1 MRPFEPMLP
10 LEDAPAARPQA
21 AANLPILSVAEVTQ
35 LVKGAIKAA
44 PRLRDVWVEGE
55 VGQVSISAA
64 GHCYFTLKD
73 DKAQIKC
80 VVFRDDRLMMPFE
93 ARTGLRLVAQG
104 NIDVFDSQGVYQLY
118 VRTLQPSGFGD
129 LALRFEALKAKL
141 QAEGVFE
148 SGRKRKL
155 PVYPQTIGV
164 VTSLN
169 GAVLHD
175 IRRVLT
181 RRWPMARVIVSAC
194 QVQGQGAS
202 QTIVAALRRVAR
214 WTDDESGRATDVVIL
229 ARGGGSLEDLWPFND
244 EAVVRAVAAH
254 PCPIVVGVGH
264 ETDVTLAEF
273 AADVRAA
280 TPSVAAEL
288 VVPARTDEQARLDT
302 YSARLRQAAGRA
314 LSDRRQV
321 LNNEKRAL
329 EANHPQAQLAA
340 ERERIGVLLD
350 RAARVVTRS
359 LEIDRT
365 VLSRTSEMLPA
376 LAAGH
381 LGVARSELS
390 RQSAALSALSPYATL
405 ERGYSIVRGPDGAVL
420 RDAASVKSGDSVSVR
435 LQRGELGARVESVR
449 DSGR

>member
-1 MRPFEPMLP
+1 MRPFERLKAVD
-10 LEDAPAARPQA
+10 DAPRGDA
-21 AANLPILSVAEVTQ
+21 AANLPIMSVAELTQ
-35 LVKGAIKAA
+35 LVKGALRAA

-73 DKAQIKC
+73 DRAQIKC
-80 VVFRDDRLMMPFE
+80 VIFRDDRLMMPFE

-104 NIDVFDSQGVYQLY
+104 NIDVFDQQGVYQLY

-141 QAEGVFE
+141 QAEGLFE
-148 SGRKRKL
+148 SAHKRKL
-155 PVYPQTIGV
+155 PAYPQTIGV

-175 IRRVLT
+175 VRRVLA
-181 RRWPMARVIVSAC
+181 RRWPMARVVISAC
-194 QVQGQGAS
+194 QVQGQGAAP
-202 QTIVAALRRVAR
+202 TIVAALRRVAR
-214 WTDDESGRATDVVIL
+214 WTDDETGRATDVVIL

-244 EAVVRAVAAH
+244 ENVVRAVAAH

-288 VVPARTDEQARLDT
+288 VVPALSDELVRIDG
-302 YSARLRQAAGRA
+302 YGSRLRSAAGRA
-314 LSDRRQV
+314 LTDRRQL

-329 EANHPQAQLAA
+329 EGNHPQAQLLA
-340 ERERIGVLLD
+340 ERERIGVLVD
-350 RAARVVTRS
+350 RAARVVARR

-365 VLSRTSEMLPA
+365 VLARTSEMLPA
-376 LAAGH
+376 LAAGR
-381 LGVARSELS
+381 LGVARAELG
-390 RQSAALSALSPYATL
+390 RQSAGLAALSPYATL

-420 RDAASVKSGDSVSVR
+420 RDATSVSTNDEITVR
-435 LQRGELGARVESVR
+435 LQHGELGARVETVR